1 VTKPSDDYAQY
12 ADHPLHGVPD
22 AVLIAAREQ
31 MTVTALWEKLDA
43 EHANAMADAMVLAV
57 LPPMREWLTTVVKL
71 DRPRSSRI
79 LMACGYV
86 ALGGGFLL
94 WALGN
99 TWICA
104 VAGLVLFLALGG
116 LDAALNP
123 IKLKR

>member
-1 VTKPSDDYAQY
+1 MTKPSDDYAQY

-31 MTVTALWEKLDA
+31 MAATAMWERLDPEEA
-43 EHANAMADAMVLAV
+43 DSIADAMVLAV
-57 LPPMREWLTTVVKL
+57 LPSMREWLTTTEKR

-86 ALGGGFLL
+86 ALGGGVLL

-104 VAGLVLFLALGG
+104 VAGLVLFLTLGG